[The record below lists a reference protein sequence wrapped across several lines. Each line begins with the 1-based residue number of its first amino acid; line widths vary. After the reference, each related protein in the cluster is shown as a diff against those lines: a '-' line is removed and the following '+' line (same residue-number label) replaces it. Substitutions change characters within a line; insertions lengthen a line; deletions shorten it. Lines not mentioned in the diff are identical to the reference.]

1 MQFFLRMQTQWRI
14 SPMGQRTGLEYTSL
28 KPVAKFMGL
37 KITSELF
44 SDLQFLEVTLINEY
58 LKHGNR

>member
-1 MQFFLRMQTQWRI
+1 
-14 SPMGQRTGLEYTSL
+14 MGQRTGLEYTSI

-37 KITSELF
+37 DITPELF
-44 SDLQFLEVTLINEY
+44 NDLQFLEVMLINEY